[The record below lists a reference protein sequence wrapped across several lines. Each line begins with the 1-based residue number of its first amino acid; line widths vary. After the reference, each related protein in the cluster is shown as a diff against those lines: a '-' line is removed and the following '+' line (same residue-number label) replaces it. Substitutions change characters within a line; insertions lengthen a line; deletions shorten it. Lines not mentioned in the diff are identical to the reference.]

1 MIKKLFTICFIITFS
16 CVFSQKSNNTKERL
30 AIMNFSILGGEEEVK
45 KFEWLA
51 LGFSESLHDAFSRIP
66 KFSIVERTQFDKII
80 KEQSLQESKKIDSLS
95 VIKVGKILGV
105 EKILIGSC
113 QIHTGHIMVNMR
125 IVNVETGEIS
135 PLNNFPIMGPIEN
148 VLQFQ
153 KNICL
158 EVLKEFNVKESEYS
172 LKEIE
177 ATTNSSTKSFKAY
190 EFFTKGITFYEN
202 GQYNDALEMFNMSLL
217 RDKKYSKAYLKRGL
231 TNYALEKYDNAV
243 SDFENSENYIKKD
256 SIYSLIGDTYNKK
269 GDNKKAYEFYKK
281 ANKINPNNNFV
292 KNKLFELENK
302 PVVVNQSTP
311 MSEFE
316 TIYEYKNGI
325 ARVKSNGKYGFIDI
339 NSKVIIPIIF
349 NELDDFNGDLARA
362 KYNSKW
368 GFINPKGN
376 FVIQPIYTGISDFDK
391 RNLARVE
398 LKDKWGVINRNGEI
412 ILPIEFVIE
421 SYYIYWSSYDFM
433 VVAKYKN
440 LLAIDYIYGVYDV
453 NGKEILPL
461 IYDDIEIINLRDEHY
476 KKIDYK
482 YFHVSLDG
490 KWGVVNIKN
499 EMVLPFKYN
508 DKECIR
514 PFKNG
519 YSAVKTN
526 ERWGFANEKGIEV
539 IPPSY
544 ERVEDVQF
552 DVFLVREK
560 EKWGLFNLN
569 NKILVPFVYDKLEIL
584 ANNYLAAKKDGM
596 WSLIDFEN
604 KEHCEIKY
612 TAMGSEAGGYSLSS
626 SEITEKNIITIPVK
640 IGKKLFFINEKCKC
654 VFDCD

>member
-1 MIKKLFTICFIITFS
+1 MIKKLFTVCFIITFS
-16 CVFSQKSNNTKERL
+16 CVFSQKSYNNKERL
-30 AIMNFSILGGEEEVK
+30 AIMNFSILGDEEDVK

-51 LGFSESLHDAFSRIP
+51 FGFSESLHDAFSRIP

-80 KEQSLQESKKIDSLS
+80 KEQALQESKKIDSLS

-135 PLNNFPIMGPIEN
+135 PLSNFPVMGPIGN

-153 KNICL
+153 KDICI
-158 EVLKEFNVKESEYS
+158 EVLKEFNVKESDYS

-202 GQYNDALEMFNMSLL
+202 GQYNDALDMFNIALL
-217 RDKKYSKAYLKRGL
+217 SDKKYSKAYQKRGL
-231 TNYALEKYDNAV
+231 TNFALEKYDNAI
-243 SDFENSENYIKKD
+243 SDFENSENYIRKD
-256 SIYSLIGDTYNKK
+256 SIYTLIGNTYIKK
-269 GDNKKAYEFYKK
+269 GDVKNAYEFYKK
-281 ANKINPNNNFV
+281 ANKINPNNDFI
-292 KNKLFELENK
+292 KNKLFELGKK
-302 PVVVNQSTP
+302 PVANQSKSI
-311 MSEFE
+311 SEPE

-325 ARVKSNGKYGFIDI
+325 ARIKSNGKYGFVDI
-339 NSKVIIPIIF
+339 NNKVVIPIVF
-349 NELDDFNGDLARA
+349 SDLHDFKGNLARA

-368 GFINPKGN
+368 GFINIKGD
-376 FVIQPIYTGISDFDK
+376 FVIQPIYTDVSDFNK
-391 RNLARVE
+391 KGLARVE
-398 LKDKWGVINRNGEI
+398 VKDKWGIIDSTGKL
-412 ILPIEFVIE
+412 ILPIEFIVE
-421 SYYIYWSSYDFM
+421 SNYIYWDYYNFI

-440 LLAIDYIYGVYDV
+440 VLAIDYVYGVYDY

-461 IYDDIEIINLRDEHY
+461 QYDEIEILNLTDEHFN
-476 KKIDYK
+476 KIDYK

-490 KWGVVNIKN
+490 KWGVVNIQN
-499 EMVLPFKYN
+499 DIILPFKYN
-508 DKECIR
+508 DKDCIK

-519 YSAVKTN
+519 YAAVKSN
-526 ERWGFANEKGIEV
+526 ERWGFANEKGLEI

-544 ERVEDVQF
+544 ERVEDVRF
-552 DVFLVREK
+552 DVFLVKEK
-560 EKWGLFNLN
+560 EKWGLANFN

-584 ANNYLAAKKDGM
+584 ANNYLAAKKDGL

-604 KEHCEIKY
+604 KEYCEIKY
-612 TAMGSEAGGYSLSS
+612 TAMGSEAERYSLSS
-626 SEITEKNIITIPVK
+626 SELTKNNIITIPVK
-640 IGKKLFFINEKCKC
+640 TGDKLSFINEKCKC
-654 VFDCD
+654 VFYCD